1 MSFVVKNNAES
12 TVADNPLAQAATTL
26 NVPAGEGVNF
36 PSTFPF
42 RLTLSDEATY
52 PDPGDDPDME
62 VTTCTA
68 RTTDALTIIRG
79 EEGTADVAHAL
90 GTRVAMLITAG
101 IIDELIAEVVE
112 DTTPQLGGDLDPNA
126 HFIGMAKGG
135 DIASASP
142 LVIDTDGDYFGVT
155 GTNNFAAM
163 TVAANRHFILE
174 FKAILTMT
182 HHATNLDLPGEA
194 NITTSVGDVAE
205 FFSTG
210 ANTVQCVS
218 YTKAD
223 GTAVIGGAEDDTV
236 VTKVAGDSPYTATSS
251 DDTVLCNATAGAIT
265 INLPTAVGI
274 SGKKYNIKKTDSS
287 ANAAT
292 IDPNGAETI
301 DLAATVVISGQ
312 HDSYTVQSD
321 NANWRII

>member
-112 DTTPQLGGDLDPNA
+112 DTTPQLGGDLE
-126 HFIGMAKGG
+126 
-135 DIASASP
+135 SP